1 MALER
6 VRDMLERAAQS
17 ARVETVYGEPRE
29 IGAKTIIPVARVMYG
44 GGGGEGQG
52 KRGEGEEGEGGGGGL
67 GVNVQ
72 PLGVFVITET
82 QERWV
87 PVVDV
92 TRVILSGSAV
102 ATFALLTVRQIVT
115 RRRR

>member
-6 VRDMLERAAQS
+6 IREMMERAAQS
-17 ARVETVYGEPRE
+17 ARVETAFGEARE
-29 IGAKTIIPVARVMYG
+29 MAGKTVIPVARVVYG
-44 GGGGEGQG
+44 GGGGEGKG
-52 KRGEGEEGEGGGGGL
+52 KREEKEEGEGGGGGL

-72 PLGVFVITET
+72 PLGVFIITDK

-92 TRVILSGSAV
+92 TRVILAGSAV
-102 ATFALLTVRQIVT
+102 AIFALLTLRKIAT
-115 RRRR
+115 HRRR